1 MMENDRKRV
10 RVSGDVDLTVGTVVV
25 VVVASAVERS
35 LCRAREWTA
44 GGGGATRATERMIEI
59 RGGGARKSR
68 SAPPLYSAIA
78 LFNFSALPLWRFG
91 GLAVSCQSHPLLCR
105 SRSIDPSPSL
115 ARPRISHSA
124 ATSRSFP
131 LGALRNEWPGGA
143 SLDLDLYL
151 SRGFYYFFRRASLA
165 EREVSIAPGPSC
177 ERVARCA
184 ALRRA
189 RHSQRLLL

>member
-10 RVSGDVDLTVGTVVV
+10 RVSGDVDSTVGTVVVVVVV

-44 GGGGATRATERMIEI
+44 GGGATRATERMIE
-59 RGGGARKSR
+59 R
-68 SAPPLYSAIA
+68 SEEEERERAEAHHRFILRSHSSTFPLC
-78 LFNFSALPLWRFG
+78 RFG
-91 GLAVSCQSHPLLCR
+91 ALAVSCQSHPLLRR
-105 SRSIDPSPSL
+105 SRSIHLCLSL
-115 ARPRISHSA
+115 AHASPTPQPRHGA
-124 ATSRSFP
+124 PRWVRCATSGLVERLSI
-131 LGALRNEWPGGA
+131 
-143 SLDLDLYL
+143 SISI